1 MALVIN
7 TSKGWGLGENKKKG
21 KKNNASTVGT
31 NDKHIGAEV
40 NKRETTRCEQKIRY
54 YRA

>member
-1 MALVIN
+1 MVLVIN
-7 TSKGWGLGENKKKG
+7 TSKGWGLCENEKKG

-31 NDKHIGAEV
+31 KDRYIGGEV
-40 NKRETTRCEQKIRY
+40 HKRETARCEQKIKY